1 MERIRVLFFG
11 TPDFAIPSLTALAQD
26 GDIEVKGVVTNLDRP
41 AGRGM
46 DLQAPPVKNAAQ
58 NLGIPVYQTDT
69 LKQDVISPIL
79 GGALDVD
86 IAVVVACGFFIPKW
100 LRDGLPLGAINLH
113 PSLLPKLRGA
123 APVNWAIIRGYEKT
137 GMTVFKLVK
146 EMDAGPI
153 LSQEEIVIGEN
164 ETAGQLLE
172 RLSEAGAQLMT
183 KTIKQYSAGKLT
195 PGEQEDNLTR
205 PVQEY
210 QEYSE
215 YFITGGYE
223 SPREED
229 GSRVTYAPKITR
241 EVCAIDWAKP
251 AQEVYNLFRG
261 LAPRPGVHFAFC
273 SENIK
278 VAGMSLVNSED
289 MQGRY
294 APGEVSEVVGGG
306 LRVACGEGAIDLKV
320 VRPPG
325 KGDMSGDAFARG
337 RGISAGAE
345 IK

>member
-46 DLQAPPVKNAAQ
+46 ELQAPPVKTAAQ

-69 LKQDVISPIL
+69 LKRDIIL
-79 GGALDVD
+79 RMLGDALDVV
-86 IAVVVACGFFIPKW
+86 IACGFFIPKW
-100 LRDGLPLGAINLH
+100 LREGLRLGAINLH
-113 PSLLPKLRGA
+113 PSLLPELRGA

-137 GMTVFKLVK
+137 GITVFKLVK

-153 LSQEEIVIGEN
+153 LSQEETVIGEN

-172 RLSEAGAQLMT
+172 RLSEAGAKLIAT
-183 KTIKQYSAGKLT
+183 TIKLYSAGKLT
-195 PGEQEDNLTR
+195 PLEQDET
-205 PVQEY
+205 
-210 QEYSE
+210 
-215 YFITGGYE
+215 
-223 SPREED
+223 
-229 GSRVTYAPKITR
+229 RVTYAPKITR

-251 AQEVYNLFRG
+251 AQDVYNLFRG

-273 SENIK
+273 GENIK
-278 VAGMSLVNSED
+278 IAGMLLVKNED
-289 MQGRY
+289 IQGRY
-294 APGEVSEVVGGG
+294 SPGEVIEVVNDC
-306 LRVACGEGAIDLKV
+306 LRVACAVGAVDLSV

-325 KGDMSGDAFARG
+325 KGDMSGEAFTRG
-337 RGISAGAE
+337 RGMGSGVV